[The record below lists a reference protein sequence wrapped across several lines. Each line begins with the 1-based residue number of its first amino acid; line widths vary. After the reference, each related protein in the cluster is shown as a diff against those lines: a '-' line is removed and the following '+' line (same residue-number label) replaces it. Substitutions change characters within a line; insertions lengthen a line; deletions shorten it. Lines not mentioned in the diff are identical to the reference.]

1 MSTGYTSIQINTET
15 RKRLT
20 KFKEYTR
27 ETYDEILNKLMT
39 VVERLKSEGELTEET
54 KKAIEEGRRDIK
66 AGRKYST
73 KELLKSLGVE

>member
-1 MSTGYTSIQINTET
+1 
-15 RKRLT
+15 
-20 KFKEYTR
+20 
-27 ETYDEILNKLMT
+27 MT

-54 KKAIEEGRRDIK
+54 KTAIEEGRKNIK

>member
-1 MSTGYTSIQINTET
+1 MSNGYTTIQVNTET

-39 VVERLKSEGELTEET
+39 VVERLKSEGELTEGT
-54 KKAIEEGRRDIK
+54 KKAIEEGRKDIK
-66 AGRKYST
+66 SGRKYST
-73 KELLKSLGVE
+73 KELLRSLGVE